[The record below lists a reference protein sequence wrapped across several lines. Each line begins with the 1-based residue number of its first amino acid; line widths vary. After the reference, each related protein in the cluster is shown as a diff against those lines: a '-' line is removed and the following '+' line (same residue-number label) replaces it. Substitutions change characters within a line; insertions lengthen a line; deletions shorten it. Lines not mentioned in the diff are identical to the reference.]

1 MQVDEIPEF
10 QIDVVAIGAHP
21 DDTDIFCGGTLAK
34 LSKQGISTGIIDLTN
49 AEPTPSND
57 LYISPSNFDPDYD
70 AVRKAEAQCAS
81 RQLGLT
87 VRLVMDLPNRRLF
100 DTFEARCQ
108 LATVF
113 RKWKPKLVILPY
125 GRSVMH
131 SPDHHASNNIA
142 EAALFYSR
150 LTKWEE
156 YMGNL
161 PVHRIASPPIY
172 YPIIHTDLLS
182 DHPSIIPYHPVSE
195 RGQLTSFFIDISEEI
210 TSKEAAILCYKSQF
224 KQDPKKFAKRI
235 LTRDA
240 DYGKLLGVKYAE
252 LLLSTVPVLV
262 DNFAKL
268 FLESNDT

>member
-21 DDTDIFCGGTLAK
+21 DDTDIFCGGTLTK

-161 PVHRIASPPIY
+161 PVHRIPSSPIY
-172 YPIIHTDLLS
+172 YPMVRLS
-182 DHPSIIPYHPVSE
+182 FHPISE
-195 RGQLTSFFIDISEEI
+195 RGQLTSFFIDISAEAKQ
-210 TSKEAAILCYKSQF
+210 KEQAILCYKSQF
-224 KQDPKKFAKRI
+224 KQDPVKFVKRV

-252 LLLSTVPVLV
+252 LLLSPVPVLV
-262 DNFAKL
+262 DNFSKV
-268 FLESNDT
+268 FMESNDT